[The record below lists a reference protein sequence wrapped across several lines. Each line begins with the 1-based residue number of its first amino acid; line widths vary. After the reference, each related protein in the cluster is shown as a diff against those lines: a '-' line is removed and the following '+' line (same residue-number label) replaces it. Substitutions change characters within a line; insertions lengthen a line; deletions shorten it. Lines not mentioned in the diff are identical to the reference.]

1 VQKIINEPAGFVDE
15 MLEGVLLAHSDS
27 LCAGDIPKVV
37 IRVGAPKQGKVGIV
51 TGGGSGHLPLFMGY
65 VGVGL
70 ADAAA
75 VGEVF
80 ASPSSEQILTAT
92 RAANGGAGILY
103 LHGNYTGDVMNFE
116 LAAEQARAEGIEVAT
131 VLAADDVASA
141 PRGFESRR
149 RGIAG
154 IAFLYKIAGA
164 RAEQGGS
171 LAEVTEAAAGAAAG
185 LRTMGVA
192 LSPCVVP
199 AAGVPTFSL
208 PAGEMEIGMGIHGEP
223 GVHRGTL
230 ETADQIAHQLVDRI
244 LEDLPYE
251 RGDEVAVLVN
261 GLGATPKEELYIL
274 YRSVHHSLASA
285 GVNVRRVWVGEYA
298 TSLEMA
304 GASVSLLRLNDGLLK
319 LFDEPCHS
327 PFVVHY

>member
-27 LCAGDIPKVV
+27 LCAGNTPKVV
-37 IRVGAPKQGKVGIV
+37 IRVGAPKPGKVGIV

-70 ADAAA
+70 TDAAA

-80 ASPSSEQILTAT
+80 ASPSTEQILTAT
-92 RAANGGAGILY
+92 RAVNGGAGILY

-131 VLAADDVASA
+131 ILAADDVASA
-141 PRGFESRR
+141 PRGYESRR

-164 RAEQGGS
+164 LAEEGGS
-171 LAEVTEAAAGAAAG
+171 LTEVMDAAASAAAG

-192 LSPCVVP
+192 LSSCVVP

-223 GVHRGTL
+223 GVHRGAL
-230 ETADQIAHQLVDRI
+230 ETADQIAHQLLDRI

-274 YRSVHHSLASA
+274 YRSVHQVLASA
-285 GVNVRRVWVGEYA
+285 GVGVRRVWVGEYA

-304 GASVSLLRLNDGLLK
+304 GASVSLLRLDDGLLK
-319 LFDEPCHS
+319 LFDAPCRS